1 VRSKLKLE
9 VVFDEPT
16 ARLKRRRGA
25 RMRKPPRRD
34 RSRPRAS
41 RLAQRVLVVTLVAAI
56 CAVFIPV
63 TASMGSAASVPGV
76 RSLLASP
83 AAAEGDG
90 THHLGFQLAPPA
102 NYATAPPAPAGR
114 YGLGLST
121 SVVRSSG
128 LPPVGNQ
135 GAQGSCVAWATSY
148 YYKTWSEK
156 QEHAGWSLASTQGQ
170 FSPSFVYNQINGG
183 EDYGSSFPGAFNLL
197 QTKGDVD
204 ISEFPYNQNNY
215 TNQPGAAQLEAARA
229 YRIPSGWYSFFN
241 QSSDGPFATAN
252 SIDNVKAWLASGKML
267 MMGIPIYDDFPGYGG
282 NANKAYYDYNGKS
295 AMAGGHGVCIVGYND
310 NINPGGADADH
321 KGGFRM
327 VNSWGSSW
335 NGNGFV
341 YLSYDFVKRYV

>member
-1 VRSKLKLE
+1 LHGGAFLARAVEVEVRSGIRRADRASE
-9 VVFDEPT
+9 ATPRSEDEEATPERPEPPAGQPPGA
-16 ARLKRRRGA
+16 ARSRRDAGRGYLCGVYSSHGIDGLSGVGTRRPQSSGEPRCGRGGRHA
-25 RMRKPPRRD
+25 PPRFPACASRELRD
-34 RSRPRAS
+34 RSSRAGGPVRPG
-41 RLAQRVLVVTLVAAI
+41 AQHI
-56 CAVFIPV
+56 
-63 TASMGSAASVPGV
+63 
-76 RSLLASP
+76 
-83 AAAEGDG
+83 
-90 THHLGFQLAPPA
+90 
-102 NYATAPPAPAGR
+102 
-114 YGLGLST
+114 
-121 SVVRSSG
+121 
-128 LPPVGNQ
+128 NQ